1 MSFRHILP
9 IAVAVSLSGCS
20 LTTSEQHQQTLAAI
34 EKLDTSINTRV
45 VQLEDS
51 LQQQK
56 QQITQLEF
64 RLSSLS
70 QNLEKMRQDHAKIP
84 TAAETRTIVKE
95 RLVPMPVHGNK
106 AILGQ
111 QEWVWIDKVKSNF
124 RARVDTGAATSSLNA
139 VDLQEFERDG
149 KKWVRFSLAHDE
161 NEAKEQQLS
170 VEAPVA
176 RWVRIRQSSL
186 DEAVRRPVVELW
198 VRVGNLHEKAQFTLT
213 DRSQMDFP
221 VLLGRE
227 FFKDIAVVDVSKEY
241 THDRHQDKTAEAATT
256 TAPKQADVK
265 KQDKVNS

>member
-51 LQQQK
+51 LQEQK
-56 QQITQLEF
+56 QQITQLES
-64 RLSSLS
+64 RLTSLS
-70 QNLEKMRQDHAKIP
+70 HNLEKMRQDHAKIP

-95 RLVPMPVHGNK
+95 RLVPMPVHGDK

-176 RWVRIRQSSL
+176 AGYVSANPHLMRQY
-186 DEAVRRPVVELW
+186 AVRSSNFGCAW
-198 VRVGNLHEKAQFTLT
+198 VTCTKKHSSPSPTVHKWISLSCWAASFSKTSQLLMSARSTPTTGIRIKLLRLPPRLPLKKPTLQS
-213 DRSQMDFP
+213 RA
-221 VLLGRE
+221 R
-227 FFKDIAVVDVSKEY
+227 
-241 THDRHQDKTAEAATT
+241 
-256 TAPKQADVK
+256 
-265 KQDKVNS
+265 